1 MNIKTYVLLILTTL
15 LAGCLPTAK
24 EQACSSGSVFNS
36 SSRSCVPITSGGQT
50 SGLSISTRS
59 PIVSNVTVAQ
69 TQTAT
74 TAFAVTIAN
83 PLNQGFEVRWM
94 LYPPSGV
101 GFPPAPIQVNTNLA
115 SSTYGLVP
123 QSLGLVPGLWTLA
136 AEVYSLP
143 SSTLATSAQWALTV
157 TSNPTPTLVINPGL
171 SSFAGTSTSIQ
182 TNALVATQLAVNVV
196 DTSPAPTAWRLYWSF
211 DGVASSPSAFTSNT
225 GSVNGLT
232 QTFLQAGA
240 TPYPNDNPIMPGP
253 HVVRAELRSPGG
265 SVYDTIEWTI
275 FAYAP
280 NMPQLS
286 AAPFAPNPTSSTVVT
301 AIDGVNIASGGFRNA
316 GVNMYN
322 AAAGAGAF
330 CVAVTTA
337 VGSGGGVAVQFRK
350 NGNPILGPQTFMA
363 ANSFLCLDDFAST
376 EAFTLSNP
384 NIGEFRTLSADIVDL
399 GTSTVAVTVTWGVS
413 VRPRNTPPVATLP
426 PPIVNP
432 IYRVQDT
439 AGTQT
444 FLVEDADTA
453 LMNMNITFYIDGV
466 AMDGI
471 NTFPGTNVLTPDCS
485 HIGYPIAPDVTPGT
499 GPVGATRLDCTVSIP
514 SYDLNGRV
522 NPAMKSY
529 TITAMAQDKAI
540 NGAAAQ
546 TSNLVSWTVNPV
558 NPGAPQIK
566 QTVPTIVAQGTNLTT
581 TSYITTLA
589 NPTVILDPTNGAT
602 PFIPEGTDIVFSTLV
617 NDIER
622 DDFFIQVDRCT
633 NAGCTTTQPAV
644 APILI
649 TRSTDALGRR
659 AALTYNIP
667 EDTIVG
673 AANGTVQYRITVKD
687 VLPDIDANVLT
698 DTDTQTVIPGVNVAQ
713 TAFMDLKIANN
724 NPFPL
729 WAGAAGTNP
738 QLANA
743 VIVMTGMPVSIDPGT
758 ITDASVADGNAIVY
772 RWQVKVGAGPW
783 ETIPGATSR
792 VLKWTPSNAIATL
805 GLEFRLCL
813 GDDGFGNEVTLCTN
827 FANPTAPALPAT
839 TRFAGPWTGITARSN
854 AIAKNAALP
863 AATGEVA
870 TWFDNTER
878 ELYMAYVHKAG
889 TNDSRI
895 VVEKYEVAL
904 NGTVTSGG
912 SVTFATEETGAA
924 YDASALS
931 IVGQRV
937 TIGADVYRGL
947 YVSYVTQDAP
957 SVSPRIRV
965 RRIELTNDEMVFN
978 YNNFYESNTLSQD
991 IQVIAGGVAGQI
1003 TLQVVDNVFDA
1014 SEYIIIA
1021 GIRLN
1026 AVTTV
1031 PANDCEF
1038 RVGGLL
1044 TTDEIITNIAN
1055 AYSTCSA
1062 SDPRAFIPSGTIVGN
1077 QWAITN
1083 YPQDHVDLD
1092 YSIYLGKAGEIMLQ
1106 NDTLLIPYLDNLNS
1120 GKVAIAVLSTTTN
1133 GFTSG
1138 SLGRTSFPYSQVPSY
1153 VALNGTVQ
1161 GFELTNSYAENGLFD
1176 VAITTVGNRVNAYRM
1191 SFNTPSTV
1199 GIVDSVI
1206 NVFGASELVEKPRI
1220 ATGRTATNN
1229 HVFILAQNANAVEKD
1244 LFYARVDVANSY
1256 QLASGLPQ
1264 NPLDGTHEQS
1274 LELTDYR
1281 IRALE
1286 GNKRAVMGVYTNSLD
1301 ILVSILK
1308 PAAALSELVM
1318 IRPTAGAGAT
1328 YPTVDELPAF
1338 PVSTVPNV
1346 ALSMPFDFTVGDAGS
1361 VALENVKESVLML
1374 YPSSAAS
1381 GLRASILNVEEETI
1395 QATSNGTPYQPP
1407 YIK

>member
-1 MNIKTYVLLILTTL
+1 MNMKTNVLLILTML

-36 SSRSCVPITSGGQT
+36 SSRSCVPITAGGQT

-69 TQTAT
+69 TQSAV

-115 SSTYGLVP
+115 SSSYNLVP
-123 QSLGLVPGLWTLA
+123 QNLGLVPGLWTLA

-196 DTSPAPTAWRLYWSF
+196 DTAPAPTTWRLYWSF
-211 DGVASSPSAFTSNT
+211 DGVASSPSAFTSNS

-232 QTFLQAGA
+232 QTFLQSGA

-253 HVVRAELRSPGG
+253 HVVRAELRSPSG
-265 SVYDTIEWTI
+265 SVFDTIEWTI

-280 NMPQLS
+280 NMPQLA
-286 AAPFAPNPTSSTVVT
+286 AAPFAPNPTASTVIT
-301 AIDGVNIASGGFRNA
+301 AIDGVNIVSGGFRND

-330 CVAVTTA
+330 CVAVNTA

-350 NGNPILGPQTFMA
+350 NGNPILGPQTFLA
-363 ANSFLCLDDFAST
+363 ANSYLCLDDFAST
-376 EAFTLSNP
+376 EAFSLSNP
-384 NIGEFRTLSADIVDL
+384 NIGEFRSLSAEIVDL
-399 GTSTVAVTVTWGVS
+399 GTSTVAVSVSWGVS
-413 VRPRNTPPVATLP
+413 VRPRNTPPVATIA

-432 IYRVQDT
+432 IYRAQDT
-439 AGTQT
+439 AGTHT
-444 FLVEDADTA
+444 FLIEDADTA
-453 LMNMNITFYIDGV
+453 LANMNITFFIDGV
-466 AMDGI
+466 AMDGV

-485 HIGYPIAPDVTPGT
+485 HIGYPVAPEVTPGT
-499 GPVGATRLDCTVSIP
+499 GPMGSTRLDCTVSIP

-529 TITAMAQDKAI
+529 TISAQAQDKAI

-558 NPGAPQIK
+558 NPASPLIK

-589 NPTVILDPTNGAT
+589 NPTVILDPANGAT

-617 NDIER
+617 NDLER

-633 NAGCTTTQPAV
+633 NPGCTTTQPAV
-644 APILI
+644 APVLI
-649 TRSTDALGRR
+649 TRSTDDLGRR

-667 EDTIVG
+667 EDTILG
-673 AANGTVQYRITVKD
+673 AVNGTVQYRITVKD

-698 DTDTQTVIPGVNVAQ
+698 DTDNQTVIPGVNVAQ

-738 QLANA
+738 QLASS

-758 ITDASVADGNAIVY
+758 ITDASVADGNTIVY
-772 RWQVKVGAGPW
+772 RWQVKVGAGPTW

-792 VLKWTPSNAIATL
+792 VLKWTPSNDIATL

-813 GDDGFGNEVTLCTN
+813 GDNGFGNEVALCTDVT
-827 FANPTAPALPAT
+827 NPTAPALPAT

-854 AIAKNAALP
+854 AIAKDAALP

-878 ELYMAYVHKAG
+878 ELYMAYIHKAA

-895 VVEKYEVAL
+895 IVEKFEVAL
-904 NGTVTSGG
+904 NGTVTAAG
-912 SVTFATEETGAA
+912 SVTFATEKTGSA

-937 TIGADVYRGL
+937 TVGADVYRGL

-965 RRIELTNDEMVFN
+965 RRIDLTDDEMVFN
-978 YNNFYESNTLSQD
+978 YNSFYESNTLNQD

-1003 TLQVVDNVFDA
+1003 TLLVVDNVFDA
-1014 SEYIIIA
+1014 SEYIMIA
-1021 GIRLN
+1021 GIRLD

-1031 PANDCEF
+1031 PANDCQF

-1044 TTDEIITNIAN
+1044 TTDQIITNIAN

-1062 SDPRAFIPSGTIVGN
+1062 TDPRAFIPSGTIVGN
-1077 QWAITN
+1077 QWSITN
-1083 YPQDHVDLD
+1083 YPQDYVDLD

-1120 GKVAIAVLSTTTN
+1120 GKVAVAVLGTTTN

-1138 SLGRTSFPYSQVPSY
+1138 SLGRTSFPYSQIPNY

-1161 GFELTNSYAENGLFD
+1161 GFELANSYAEDGSFD
-1176 VAITTVGNRVNAYRM
+1176 VAITTVGNRINSYRL
-1191 SFNTPSTV
+1191 SFNTPATV

-1206 NVFGASELVEKPRI
+1206 DVFGASELVEKPRI
-1220 ATGRTATNN
+1220 ATGNSSTNN
-1229 HVFILAQNANAVEKD
+1229 HVFILAQNANALEKD
-1244 LFYARVDVANSY
+1244 LFYGRIDVANSY
-1256 QLASGLPQ
+1256 QLATGLPQ

-1281 IRALE
+1281 IRALS
-1286 GNKRAVMGVYTNSLD
+1286 GSKRAVMGVYTNSLD

-1308 PAAALSELVM
+1308 PTAALSELAT
-1318 IRPTAGAGAT
+1318 IRPAAGAGST
-1328 YPTVDELPAF
+1328 YPTVDQLSA

-1346 ALSMPFDFTVGDAGS
+1346 ALSMPFTFTVGGAGS
-1361 VALENVKESVLML
+1361 VASENVKESVVML
-1374 YPSSAAS
+1374 YPSSAVS
-1381 GLRASILNVEEETI
+1381 GLRASILNVREETI
-1395 QATSNGTPYQPP
+1395 QATSNGSPFQPP